1 MKTKMT
7 ELFGIERPIMLAGM
21 SMVAM
26 PKLIAAVSNAGGL
39 GMLATGPLT
48 PDQTREAIREIR
60 SLTDKPFAANATLIL
75 PNAREN
81 AQVIIEEKVPV
92 VNYALGRGDWII
104 KGVHEYGGKVM
115 GTVVMMRHAIRS
127 EKDGAD
133 ALIVTGHEAAA
144 HGGDVTTMVLVRH
157 MAREMSIPI
166 IAAGGFCDG
175 AGLVAALAIGAE
187 GISMGTRLLLTQEAD
202 VHESIIRLCHNAT
215 VEDTLYTASVDGL
228 PGRFLKT
235 KMAEIMGQQR
245 VPIFRAMSSAM
256 EVKQMTGA
264 SWGQLISMGMKGRS
278 PAELARQAMAVSAL
292 SALLEGGSE
301 KDALLPIG
309 QVTGMIDDLPTVK
322 ELFDRIMAEAE
333 EVMKATNAKFN

>member
-1 MKTKMT
+1 MKTRMT

-48 PDQTREAIREIR
+48 PDQTRDAIREIR
-60 SLTDKPFAANATLIL
+60 SLTDKPFAANATLLL

-104 KGVHEYGGKVM
+104 NGVHEYGGKVM

-127 EKDGAD
+127 QKDGAD

-157 MAREMSIPI
+157 MARELSIPI
-166 IAAGGFCDG
+166 IAAGGFGDG
-175 AGLVAALAIGAE
+175 AGLVAALALGAE
-187 GISMGTRLLLTQEAD
+187 GISMGTRLLLTQEAQ

-215 VEDTLYTASVDGL
+215 VEDTMYTARIDGL
-228 PGRFLKT
+228 PGRFLRT
-235 KMAEIMGQQR
+235 DIAAIMEQQR
-245 VPIFRAMSSAM
+245 EPIFRAMSSAI
-256 EVKQMTGA
+256 EVKRMTGA
-264 SWGQLISMGMKGRS
+264 SWGQLISLGLKGRS
-278 PAELARQAMAVSAL
+278 PADMARLGFDVTSL
-292 SALLEGGSE
+292 SALLDGANE
-301 KDALLPIG
+301 KDAILPLG

-333 EVMKATNAKFN
+333 EVVKETNAKFS